1 MSNLPSPRRTAAERL
16 EAPTGR
22 SEDSGAT
29 ATYVPAPRALSDTT
43 VVGSDPLPAISVVE
57 VLTAVLAPDPPA
69 ALPTPEQD
77 TDTSVL
83 SERTTAVVTGSD
95 GGSGDEDADTSVLE
109 QPPAPRSLS
118 LATTVVRDEAEGAG
132 TPIESLHPKLLTQ
145 LREARLK
152 SASGTP
158 EIGNLLE
165 IVSAHYRKI
174 DAERRG
180 TVRSMQLMA
189 EEAGAIVHRAE
200 ASSDEQ
206 LRIVLEHGREA
217 MLVLDSQG
225 SVQLFNSAGERVFG
239 YERREVLGRSLELLV
254 PQIKDQGSVT
264 QALEPLLKP
273 ANAAEHAPRELWGRR
288 KSGKLFPLELSV
300 GRVQLAGAA
309 SFLVCLSNV
318 SARHA
323 ADVALHASDARA
335 GVLIE
340 VLHRLAARAP
350 LPQLAESLT
359 RLIEARGIGRACAV
373 SVLAS
378 DGASFSSVI
387 APNLPEPVRATLQHA
402 RIGIRDGSCAA
413 AVYLRRTVVVA
424 DASKD
429 PFAQH
434 QRERLL
440 EAGLRSSW
448 STPIKS
454 RNGHVRGALGVY
466 RAEIGLPGKQD
477 TQLMLDAARL
487 AAMTLD
493 EAY

>member
-1 MSNLPSPRRTAAERL
+1 
-16 EAPTGR
+16 
-22 SEDSGAT
+22 
-29 ATYVPAPRALSDTT
+29 
-43 VVGSDPLPAISVVE
+43 
-57 VLTAVLAPDPPA
+57 VLT
-69 ALPTPEQD
+69 
-77 TDTSVL
+77 
-83 SERTTAVVTGSD
+83 ERTTAVIKGKV
-95 GGSGDEDADTSVLE
+95 SGPADEDMDTSVLE
-109 QPPAPRSLS
+109 HGPAPRSLS
-118 LATTVVRDEAEGAG
+118 LATTVVRDEADSAG

-145 LREARLK
+145 LREARLE
-152 SASGTP
+152 STSGTP
-158 EIGNLLE
+158 ELGNLLE
-165 IVSAHYRKI
+165 LVSGYYRKI

-189 EEAGAIVHRAE
+189 EEAGAIVHKAE
-200 ASSDEQ
+200 AHSDEQ
-206 LRIVLEHGREA
+206 LRIVLEHSREA
-217 MLVLDSQG
+217 MLALDTQG
-225 SVQLFNSAGERVFG
+225 TVQLFNSAGERFFG

-254 PQIKDQGSVT
+254 PQISDHGSVM
-264 QALEPLLKP
+264 QALELLLKP
-273 ANAAEHAPRELWGRR
+273 ASPAEHAPRELWGRR
-288 KSGKLFPLELSV
+288 KSGKLLPLELSV
-300 GRVQLAGAA
+300 GRVQLAGAPT
-309 SFLVCLSNV
+309 FLVCLSDA

-340 VLHRLAARAP
+340 VLHRLAAHAP

-387 APNLPEPVRATLQHA
+387 APNLPEPVRQALQHA

-454 RNGHVRGALGVY
+454 GNGQVRGALGVY

-477 TQLMLDAARL
+477 MQLMLDAARL
-487 AAMTLD
+487 AAMALD